1 MQVHQGHFLCGVNM
15 KVNKLIGNPFAL
27 SLLFGAGVAQA
38 QVELPTVT
46 VTATREEEKIS
57 ETPISVGVVPQ
68 QSIQIT
74 KPTHPFEILGQV
86 PGVSVSVTNGEGH
99 QTAIRQGF
107 TTSPVYLFLE
117 DGIPIRATGNFN
129 HNALYEVNIPGAG
142 GIEVIRGPGSA
153 LHGSDAIGG
162 IVNVITKMPKA
173 QKGQDLSVELGEH
186 GYRRLL
192 GGFDTGSQGAGAL
205 RADINLTHTDG
216 WRLKTGY
223 DRQSLNLRWDA
234 GPDDRTIV
242 KTILGY
248 TKIDQETGANS
259 ALPWNLYQNDPT
271 VNLRSPAYRK
281 VDAFRLS
288 TAIERDLGQGALLT
302 FTPYF
307 RSNKMDLNGSY
318 NFTGDARIENTEVFS
333 LGLLAKY
340 RKDLNDSVR
349 SRVIVG
355 LDLDHSPSSRKED
368 KITLA
373 STSIGPNSLYTQ
385 YTGYT
390 IGDQM
395 YNYDVVY
402 QSASP
407 YVHYEMSP
415 FERIRLTAGLRY
427 DNARYEM
434 DNNRSAGYFTVS
446 GREYYSPA
454 EASASFSRLSPK
466 LGATYAFNAEHHAY
480 VTYNQGFR
488 TPSESQLFRG
498 GRSATG
504 GTQTTRQAEALA
516 LFNASTNL
524 KAIKADQYEIGL
536 RGTADKWNYDVVAYV
551 LTKKDDLLSQRDD
564 TGYSVQTNNGTTEHK
579 GIELGLGRSFNSQI
593 RLDAAL
599 SYAKHTYKDWVTS
612 SVDYSGK
619 EIESSP
625 RFLGNVRLTVRPVQ
639 RLMTQLEWVRIGS
652 YYLDAE
658 NTYGK
663 YSGHD
668 LFNLRASVDIAKQTT
683 GFLRV
688 MNLADKRYADSASQS
703 SASGGLYSPGLP
715 RTVYAGIESRW

>member
-1 MQVHQGHFLCGVNM
+1 M
-15 KVNKLIGNPFAL
+15 KINKIICTPFAL
-27 SLLFGAGVAQA
+27 SLLVSAGMVQS
-38 QVELPTVT
+38 QTELPTVT

-68 QSIQIT
+68 RSIQIT
-74 KPTHPFEILGQV
+74 KPAHPLEILGQV
-86 PGVSVSVTNGEGH
+86 PGVSISVTNGEGH

-117 DGIPIRATGNFN
+117 DGIPTRATGNFN
-129 HNALYEVNIPGAG
+129 HNALYEVNIPSAG
-142 GIEVIRGPGSA
+142 SIEVIRGPGSA

-162 IVNVITKMPKA
+162 IVNVLTKTPRA
-173 QKGQDLSVELGEH
+173 NKGQDVSVELGGH

-192 GGFDTGSQGAGAL
+192 GGFDTGSHGAGAL
-205 RADINLTHTDG
+205 RADVNLTHTDG
-216 WRLKTGY
+216 WRTKTGY
-223 DRQSLNLRWDA
+223 DRQSLNMRWDA

-259 ALPWNLYQNDPT
+259 ALPWDLYQNNPT

-281 VDAFRLS
+281 VDALRFS
-288 TAIERDLGQGALLT
+288 TAIERELGQGALLS

-307 RSNKMDLNGSY
+307 RGNKMELNGSF

-349 SRVIVG
+349 SRVIAG
-355 LDLDHSPSSRKED
+355 LDLDHSPSSRKEN

-385 YTGYT
+385 YTSYT

-395 YNYDVVY
+395 YNYDVAY

-407 YVHYEMSP
+407 YLHYEMSP
-415 FERIRLTAGLRY
+415 SERLRLTAGLRY
-427 DNARYEM
+427 DSARYGM
-434 DNNRSAGYFTVS
+434 DNNRAAGYFTVS

-466 LGATYAFNAEHHAY
+466 LGATYALNPEHHVY

-498 GRSATG
+498 GRSASG
-504 GTQTTRQAEALA
+504 RTQADRQAEALA
-516 LFNASTNL
+516 LFNASASL
-524 KAIKADQYEIGL
+524 KAIKADQYEVGL
-536 RGTADKWNYDVVAYV
+536 RGAADKWNYDIVAYV
-551 LTKKDDLLSQRDD
+551 LTKKDDLLSRRDD

-579 GIELGLGRSFNSQI
+579 GIEIGLGRSFTSRI
-593 RLDAAL
+593 RFDAAL

-612 SVDYSGK
+612 SENFSGK

-625 RFLGNVRLTVRPVQ
+625 RFLGNARLTVRPVE
-639 RLMTQLEWVRIGS
+639 RVMTQLEWVRIGS
-652 YYLDAE
+652 YYLDAA

-668 LFNLRASVDIAKQTT
+668 LFNLRASVDIAKQTS

-688 MNLADKRYADSASQS
+688 MNLSDQRYADSASQS
-703 SASGGLYSPGLP
+703 SATGGLYSPGLP

>member
-1 MQVHQGHFLCGVNM
+1 MAM
-15 KVNKLIGNPFAL
+15 KINKIICTPFAL
-27 SLLFGAGVAQA
+27 SLLVSAGMVQS
-38 QVELPTVT
+38 QTELPTVT

-68 QSIQIT
+68 RSIQIT
-74 KPTHPFEILGQV
+74 KPAHPLEILGQV
-86 PGVSVSVTNGEGH
+86 PGVSISVTNGEGH

-117 DGIPIRATGNFN
+117 DGIPTRATGNFN
-129 HNALYEVNIPGAG
+129 HNALYEVNIPSAG
-142 GIEVIRGPGSA
+142 SIEVIRGPGSA

-162 IVNVITKMPKA
+162 IVNVLTKTPRA
-173 QKGQDLSVELGEH
+173 NKGQDVSVELGGH

-192 GGFDTGSQGAGAL
+192 GGFDTGSHGARAL
-205 RADINLTHTDG
+205 RADVNLTHTDG
-216 WRLKTGY
+216 WRTKTGY
-223 DRQSLNLRWDA
+223 DRQSLNMRWDA

-259 ALPWNLYQNDPT
+259 ALPWDLYQNNPT

-281 VDAFRLS
+281 VDALRFS
-288 TAIERDLGQGALLT
+288 TAIERELGQGALLS

-307 RSNKMDLNGSY
+307 RGNKMELNGSF

-349 SRVIVG
+349 SRVIAG
-355 LDLDHSPSSRKED
+355 LDLDHSPSSRKEN

-385 YTGYT
+385 YTSYT

-395 YNYDVVY
+395 YNYDVAY

-407 YVHYEMSP
+407 YLHYEMSP
-415 FERIRLTAGLRY
+415 SERLRLTAGLRY
-427 DNARYEM
+427 DSARYGM
-434 DNNRSAGYFTVS
+434 DNNRAAGYFTVS

-454 EASASFSRLSPK
+454 EASANFSRLSPK
-466 LGATYAFNAEHHAY
+466 LGATYALNPEHHVY

-498 GRSATG
+498 GRSASG
-504 GTQTTRQAEALA
+504 GTQAARQAEALA
-516 LFNASTNL
+516 LFNASASL
-524 KAIKADQYEIGL
+524 KAIKADQYEVGL
-536 RGTADKWNYDVVAYV
+536 RGAADKWNYDIVAYV
-551 LTKKDDLLSQRDD
+551 LTKKDDLLSRRDD

-579 GIELGLGRSFNSQI
+579 GIEIGLGRSFTSRI
-593 RLDAAL
+593 RFDAAL

-612 SVDYSGK
+612 SENFSGK

-625 RFLGNVRLTVRPVQ
+625 RFLGNARLTVRPVE
-639 RLMTQLEWVRIGS
+639 RVMTQLEWVRIGS
-652 YYLDAE
+652 YYLDAA

-668 LFNLRASVDIAKQTT
+668 LFNLRASVDIAKQTS

-688 MNLADKRYADSASQS
+688 MNLSDQRYADSASQS
-703 SASGGLYSPGLP
+703 SATGGLYSPGLP

>member
-1 MQVHQGHFLCGVNM
+1 M
-15 KVNKLIGNPFAL
+15 KINKIICTPFAL
-27 SLLFGAGVAQA
+27 SLLVSAGMVQS
-38 QVELPTVT
+38 QTELPTVT

-68 QSIQIT
+68 RSIQIT
-74 KPTHPFEILGQV
+74 KPAHPLEILGQV
-86 PGVSVSVTNGEGH
+86 PGVSISVTNGEGH

-117 DGIPIRATGNFN
+117 DGIPTRATGNFN
-129 HNALYEVNIPGAG
+129 HNALYEVNIPSAG
-142 GIEVIRGPGSA
+142 SIEVIRGPGSA

-162 IVNVITKMPKA
+162 IVNVLTKTPRA
-173 QKGQDLSVELGEH
+173 NKGQDVSVELGGH

-192 GGFDTGSQGAGAL
+192 GGFDTGSHGAGAL
-205 RADINLTHTDG
+205 RADVNLTHTDG
-216 WRLKTGY
+216 WRTKTGY
-223 DRQSLNLRWDA
+223 DRQSLNMRWDA

-259 ALPWNLYQNDPT
+259 ALPWDLYQNNPT

-281 VDAFRLS
+281 VDALRFS
-288 TAIERDLGQGALLT
+288 TAIERELGQGALLS

-307 RSNKMDLNGSY
+307 RGNKMELNGSF

-349 SRVIVG
+349 SRVIAG
-355 LDLDHSPSSRKED
+355 LDLDHSPSSRKEN

-385 YTGYT
+385 YTSYT

-395 YNYDVVY
+395 YNYDVAY

-407 YVHYEMSP
+407 YLHYEMSP
-415 FERIRLTAGLRY
+415 SERLRLTAGLRY
-427 DNARYEM
+427 DSARYGM
-434 DNNRSAGYFTVS
+434 DNNRAAGYFTVS

-466 LGATYAFNAEHHAY
+466 LGATYALNPEHHVY

-498 GRSATG
+498 GRSASG
-504 GTQTTRQAEALA
+504 GTQAARQAEALA
-516 LFNASTNL
+516 LFNASASL
-524 KAIKADQYEIGL
+524 KAIKADQYEVGL
-536 RGTADKWNYDVVAYV
+536 RGAADKWNYDIVAYV
-551 LTKKDDLLSQRDD
+551 LTKKDDLLSRRDD

-579 GIELGLGRSFNSQI
+579 GIEIGLGRSFTSRI
-593 RLDAAL
+593 RFDAAL

-612 SVDYSGK
+612 SENFSGK

-625 RFLGNVRLTVRPVQ
+625 RFLGNARLTVRPVE
-639 RLMTQLEWVRIGS
+639 RVMTQLEWVRIGS
-652 YYLDAE
+652 YYLDAA

-668 LFNLRASVDIAKQTT
+668 LFNLRASVDIAKQTS

-688 MNLADKRYADSASQS
+688 MNLSDQRYADSASQS
-703 SASGGLYSPGLP
+703 SATGGLYSPGLP

>member
-1 MQVHQGHFLCGVNM
+1 M
-15 KVNKLIGNPFAL
+15 KINKIICTPFAL
-27 SLLFGAGVAQA
+27 SLLVSAGMVQS
-38 QVELPTVT
+38 QTELPTVT

-68 QSIQIT
+68 RSIQIT
-74 KPTHPFEILGQV
+74 KPAHPLEILGQV
-86 PGVSVSVTNGEGH
+86 PGVSISVTNGEGH

-117 DGIPIRATGNFN
+117 DGIPTRATGNFN
-129 HNALYEVNIPGAG
+129 HNALYEVNIPSAG
-142 GIEVIRGPGSA
+142 SIEVIRGPGSA

-162 IVNVITKMPKA
+162 IVNVLTKTPRA
-173 QKGQDLSVELGEH
+173 NKGQDVSVELGGH

-192 GGFDTGSQGAGAL
+192 GGFDTGSHGAGAL
-205 RADINLTHTDG
+205 RADVNLTHTDG
-216 WRLKTGY
+216 WRTKTGY
-223 DRQSLNLRWDA
+223 DRQSLNMRWDA

-259 ALPWNLYQNDPT
+259 ALPWDLYQNDPT

-281 VDAFRLS
+281 VDALRFS
-288 TAIERDLGQGALLT
+288 TAIERELGQGALLS

-307 RSNKMDLNGSY
+307 RGNKMELNGSF

-349 SRVIVG
+349 SRVIAG
-355 LDLDHSPSSRKED
+355 LDLDHSPSSRKEN

-385 YTGYT
+385 YTSYT

-395 YNYDVVY
+395 YNYDVAY

-407 YVHYEMSP
+407 YLHYEMSP
-415 FERIRLTAGLRY
+415 SERLRLTAGLRY
-427 DNARYEM
+427 DSARYGM
-434 DNNRSAGYFTVS
+434 DNNRAAGYFTVS

-466 LGATYAFNAEHHAY
+466 LGATYALNPEHHVY

-498 GRSATG
+498 GRSASG
-504 GTQTTRQAEALA
+504 GTQAARQAEALA
-516 LFNASTNL
+516 LFNASASL
-524 KAIKADQYEIGL
+524 KAIKADQYEVGL
-536 RGTADKWNYDVVAYV
+536 RGAADKWNYDIVAYV
-551 LTKKDDLLSQRDD
+551 LTKKDDLLSRRDD

-579 GIELGLGRSFNSQI
+579 GIEIGLGRSFTSRI
-593 RLDAAL
+593 RFDAAL

-612 SVDYSGK
+612 SENFSGK

-625 RFLGNVRLTVRPVQ
+625 RFLGNARLTVRPVE
-639 RLMTQLEWVRIGS
+639 RVMTQLEWVRIGS
-652 YYLDAE
+652 YYLDAA

-668 LFNLRASVDIAKQTT
+668 LFNLRASVDIAKQTS

-688 MNLADKRYADSASQS
+688 MNLSDQRYADSASQS
-703 SASGGLYSPGLP
+703 SATGGLYSPGLP

>member
-1 MQVHQGHFLCGVNM
+1 MAM
-15 KVNKLIGNPFAL
+15 KINKIICTPFAL
-27 SLLFGAGVAQA
+27 SLLVSAGMVQS
-38 QVELPTVT
+38 QTELPTVT

-68 QSIQIT
+68 RSIQLT
-74 KPTHPFEILGQV
+74 KPAHPLEILGQV
-86 PGVSVSVTNGEGH
+86 PGVSISVTNGEGH

-117 DGIPIRATGNFN
+117 DGIPTRATGNFN
-129 HNALYEVNIPGAG
+129 HNALYEVNIPSAG
-142 GIEVIRGPGSA
+142 SIEVIRGPGSA

-162 IVNVITKMPKA
+162 IVNVLTKTPRA
-173 QKGQDLSVELGEH
+173 NKGQDVSVELGGH

-192 GGFDTGSQGAGAL
+192 GGFDTGSHGAGAL
-205 RADINLTHTDG
+205 RADVNLTHTDG
-216 WRLKTGY
+216 WRTKTGY
-223 DRQSLNLRWDA
+223 DRQSLNMRWDA

-259 ALPWNLYQNDPT
+259 ALPWDLYQNNPT

-281 VDAFRLS
+281 VDALRFS
-288 TAIERDLGQGALLT
+288 TAIERELGQGALLS

-307 RSNKMDLNGSY
+307 RGNKMDLNGSY

-349 SRVIVG
+349 SRVIAG
-355 LDLDHSPSSRKED
+355 LDLDHSPSSRKEN

-385 YTGYT
+385 YTSYT

-395 YNYDVVY
+395 YNYDVAY

-407 YVHYEMSP
+407 YLHYEMSP
-415 FERIRLTAGLRY
+415 SERLRLTAGLRY
-427 DNARYEM
+427 DSARYGM
-434 DNNRSAGYFTVS
+434 DNNRAAGYFTVS

-466 LGATYAFNAEHHAY
+466 LGATYALNPEHHVY

-498 GRSATG
+498 GRSASG
-504 GTQTTRQAEALA
+504 GTQAARQAEALA
-516 LFNASTNL
+516 LFNASASL
-524 KAIKADQYEIGL
+524 KAIKADQYEVGL
-536 RGTADKWNYDVVAYV
+536 RGAADKWNYDIVAYV
-551 LTKKDDLLSQRDD
+551 LTKKDDLLSRRDD

-579 GIELGLGRSFNSQI
+579 GIEIGLGRSFTSRI
-593 RLDAAL
+593 RFDAAL

-612 SVDYSGK
+612 SENFSGK

-625 RFLGNVRLTVRPVQ
+625 RFLGNARLTVRPVE
-639 RLMTQLEWVRIGS
+639 RVMTQLEWVRIGS
-652 YYLDAE
+652 YYLDAA

-668 LFNLRASVDIAKQTT
+668 LFNLRASVDIAKQTS

-688 MNLADKRYADSASQS
+688 MNLSDQRYADSASQS
-703 SASGGLYSPGLP
+703 SATGGLYSPGLP

>member
-1 MQVHQGHFLCGVNM
+1 M
-15 KVNKLIGNPFAL
+15 KINKIICTPFAL
-27 SLLFGAGVAQA
+27 SLLVSAGMVQS
-38 QVELPTVT
+38 QTELPTVT

-68 QSIQIT
+68 RSIQIT
-74 KPTHPFEILGQV
+74 KPAHPLEILGQV
-86 PGVSVSVTNGEGH
+86 PGVSISVTNGEGH

-129 HNALYEVNIPGAG
+129 HNALYEVNIPSAG
-142 GIEVIRGPGSA
+142 SIEVIRGPGSA

-162 IVNVITKMPKA
+162 IVNVLTKTPRA
-173 QKGQDLSVELGEH
+173 NKGQDVSVELGGH

-192 GGFDTGSQGAGAL
+192 GGFDTGSHGAGAL
-205 RADINLTHTDG
+205 RADVNLTHTDG
-216 WRLKTGY
+216 WRTRTGY
-223 DRQSLNLRWDA
+223 DRQSLNMRWDA

-259 ALPWNLYQNDPT
+259 ALPWDLYQNNPT

-281 VDAFRLS
+281 VDALRFS
-288 TAIERDLGQGALLT
+288 TAIERELGQGALLS

-307 RSNKMDLNGSY
+307 RGNKMELNGSF

-349 SRVIVG
+349 SRVIAG
-355 LDLDHSPSSRKED
+355 LDLDHSPSSRKEN

-385 YTGYT
+385 YTSYT

-395 YNYDVVY
+395 YNYDVAY

-407 YVHYEMSP
+407 YLHYEMSP
-415 FERIRLTAGLRY
+415 SERLRLTAGLRY
-427 DNARYEM
+427 DSARYGM
-434 DNNRSAGYFTVS
+434 DNNRAAGYFTVS

-466 LGATYAFNAEHHAY
+466 LGATYALNPEHHVY

-498 GRSATG
+498 GRSASG
-504 GTQTTRQAEALA
+504 GTQAARQAEALA
-516 LFNASTNL
+516 LFNASASL
-524 KAIKADQYEIGL
+524 KAIKADQYEVGL
-536 RGTADKWNYDVVAYV
+536 RGAADKWNYDIVAYV
-551 LTKKDDLLSQRDD
+551 LTKKDDLLSRRDD

-579 GIELGLGRSFNSQI
+579 GIEIGLGRSFTSRI
-593 RLDAAL
+593 RFDAAL

-612 SVDYSGK
+612 SENFSGK

-625 RFLGNVRLTVRPVQ
+625 RFLGNARLTVRPVE
-639 RLMTQLEWVRIGS
+639 RVMTQLEWVRIGS
-652 YYLDAE
+652 YYLDAA

-668 LFNLRASVDIAKQTT
+668 LFNLRASVDIAKQTS

-688 MNLADKRYADSASQS
+688 MNLSDQRYADSASQS
-703 SASGGLYSPGLP
+703 SATGGLYSPGLP

>member
-1 MQVHQGHFLCGVNM
+1 M
-15 KVNKLIGNPFAL
+15 KINKIICTPFAL
-27 SLLFGAGVAQA
+27 SLLVSAGMVQS
-38 QVELPTVT
+38 QTELPTVT

-68 QSIQIT
+68 RSIQLT
-74 KPTHPFEILGQV
+74 KPAHPLEILGQV
-86 PGVSVSVTNGEGH
+86 PGVSISVTNGEGH

-129 HNALYEVNIPGAG
+129 HNALYEVNIPSAG
-142 GIEVIRGPGSA
+142 SIEVIRGPGSA
-153 LHGSDAIGG
+153 LHGSDAIGV
-162 IVNVITKMPKA
+162 IVNVLTKTPRA
-173 QKGQDLSVELGEH
+173 NKGQDVSVELGGH

-192 GGFDTGSQGAGAL
+192 GGFDTGSHGAGAL
-205 RADINLTHTDG
+205 RADVNLTHTDG
-216 WRLKTGY
+216 WRTKTGY
-223 DRQSLNLRWDA
+223 DRQSLNMRWDA

-259 ALPWNLYQNDPT
+259 ALPWDLYQNNPT

-281 VDAFRLS
+281 VDALRFS
-288 TAIERDLGQGALLT
+288 TAIERELGQGALLS

-307 RSNKMDLNGSY
+307 RGNKMELNGSF

-355 LDLDHSPSSRKED
+355 LDLDHSPSSRKEN

-385 YTGYT
+385 YTSYT

-395 YNYDVVY
+395 YNYDVAY

-407 YVHYEMSP
+407 YLHYEMSP
-415 FERIRLTAGLRY
+415 SERLRLTAGLRY
-427 DNARYEM
+427 DSARYGM
-434 DNNRSAGYFTVS
+434 DNNRAAGYFTVS

-466 LGATYAFNAEHHAY
+466 LGATYALNPEHHVY

-498 GRSATG
+498 GRSASG
-504 GTQTTRQAEALA
+504 GTQAARQAEALA
-516 LFNASTNL
+516 LFNASASL
-524 KAIKADQYEIGL
+524 KAIKADQYEVGL
-536 RGTADKWNYDVVAYV
+536 RGAADKWNYDIVAYV
-551 LTKKDDLLSQRDD
+551 LTKKDDLLSRRDD

-579 GIELGLGRSFNSQI
+579 GIEIGLGRSFTSRI
-593 RLDAAL
+593 RFDAAL

-612 SVDYSGK
+612 SENFSGK

-625 RFLGNVRLTVRPVQ
+625 RFLGNARLTVRPVE
-639 RLMTQLEWVRIGS
+639 RVMTQLEWVRIGS
-652 YYLDAE
+652 YYLDAA

-668 LFNLRASVDIAKQTT
+668 LFNLRASVDIAKQTS

-688 MNLADKRYADSASQS
+688 MNLSDQRYADSASQS
-703 SASGGLYSPGLP
+703 SATGGLYSPGLP

>member
-1 MQVHQGHFLCGVNM
+1 MAM
-15 KVNKLIGNPFAL
+15 KINKIICTPFAL
-27 SLLFGAGVAQA
+27 SLLVSAGMVQS
-38 QVELPTVT
+38 QTELPTVT

-68 QSIQIT
+68 RSIQIT
-74 KPTHPFEILGQV
+74 KPAHPLEILGQV
-86 PGVSVSVTNGEGH
+86 PGVSISVTNGEGH

-129 HNALYEVNIPGAG
+129 HNALYEVNIPSAG
-142 GIEVIRGPGSA
+142 SIEVIRGPGSA

-162 IVNVITKMPKA
+162 IVNVLTKTPRA
-173 QKGQDLSVELGEH
+173 NKGQDVSVELGGH

-192 GGFDTGSQGAGAL
+192 GGFDTGSHGAGAL
-205 RADINLTHTDG
+205 RADVNLTHTDG
-216 WRLKTGY
+216 WRTKTGY
-223 DRQSLNLRWDA
+223 DRQSLNMRWDA

-259 ALPWNLYQNDPT
+259 ALPWDLYQNNPT

-281 VDAFRLS
+281 VDALRFS
-288 TAIERDLGQGALLT
+288 TAIERELGQGALLS

-307 RSNKMDLNGSY
+307 RGNKMELNGSF

-349 SRVIVG
+349 SRVIAG
-355 LDLDHSPSSRKED
+355 LDLDHSPSSRKEN

-385 YTGYT
+385 YTSYT

-395 YNYDVVY
+395 YNYDVAY

-407 YVHYEMSP
+407 YLHYEMSP
-415 FERIRLTAGLRY
+415 SERLRLTAGLRY
-427 DNARYEM
+427 DSARYGM
-434 DNNRSAGYFTVS
+434 DNNRAAGYFTVS

-466 LGATYAFNAEHHAY
+466 LGATYALNPEHHVY

-498 GRSATG
+498 GRSASG
-504 GTQTTRQAEALA
+504 GTQAARQAEALA
-516 LFNASTNL
+516 LFNASASL
-524 KAIKADQYEIGL
+524 KAIKADQYEVGL
-536 RGTADKWNYDVVAYV
+536 RGAADKWNYDIVAYV
-551 LTKKDDLLSQRDD
+551 LTKKDDLLSRRDD

-579 GIELGLGRSFNSQI
+579 GIEIGLGRSFTSRI
-593 RLDAAL
+593 RFDAAL

-612 SVDYSGK
+612 SENFSGK

-625 RFLGNVRLTVRPVQ
+625 RFLGNARLTVRPVE
-639 RLMTQLEWVRIGS
+639 RVMTQLEWVRIGS
-652 YYLDAE
+652 YYLDAA

-668 LFNLRASVDIAKQTT
+668 LFNLRASVDIAKQTS

-688 MNLADKRYADSASQS
+688 MNLSDQRYADSASQS
-703 SASGGLYSPGLP
+703 SATGGLYSPGLP

>member
-1 MQVHQGHFLCGVNM
+1 M
-15 KVNKLIGNPFAL
+15 KINKIICTPFAL
-27 SLLFGAGVAQA
+27 SLLVSAGMVQS
-38 QVELPTVT
+38 QTELPTVT

-68 QSIQIT
+68 RSIQIT
-74 KPTHPFEILGQV
+74 KPAHPLEILGQV
-86 PGVSVSVTNGEGH
+86 PGVSISVTNGEGH

-129 HNALYEVNIPGAG
+129 HNALYEVNIPSAG
-142 GIEVIRGPGSA
+142 SIEVIRGPGSA

-162 IVNVITKMPKA
+162 IVNVLTKTPRA
-173 QKGQDLSVELGEH
+173 NKGQDVSVELGGH

-192 GGFDTGSQGAGAL
+192 GGFDTGSHGAGAL
-205 RADINLTHTDG
+205 RADVNLTHTDG
-216 WRLKTGY
+216 WRTRTGY
-223 DRQSLNLRWDA
+223 DRQSLNMRLDA

-259 ALPWNLYQNDPT
+259 ALPWDLYQNNPT

-281 VDAFRLS
+281 VDALRFS
-288 TAIERDLGQGALLT
+288 TAIERELGQGALLS

-307 RSNKMDLNGSY
+307 RGNKMELNGSF

-368 KITLA
+368 KITLTCSPSPCA
-373 STSIGPNSLYTQ
+373 TSGLAALYNQ
-385 YTGYT
+385 YVSYT
-390 IGDQM
+390 VGDQM

-407 YVHYEMSP
+407 YMHYEMSP
-415 FERIRLTAGLRY
+415 SERLRLTAGLRY
-427 DNARYEM
+427 DSARYEM
-434 DNNRSAGYFTVS
+434 DNNRAAGYFTIGS
-446 GREYYSPA
+446 GTSSREYYSPA
-454 EASASFSRLSPK
+454 GATASFSRLSPK
-466 LGATYAFNAEHHAY
+466 LGATYALNPEHHLY
-480 VTYNQGFR
+480 MTYNQGFR

-498 GRSATG
+498 GRSDASANAAV
-504 GTQTTRQAEALA
+504 RQPQALA
-516 LFNASTNL
+516 LFNASANL
-524 KAIKADQYEIGL
+524 KAIKAEQYEVGL
-536 RGTADKWNYDVVAYV
+536 RGAADKWNYDIVAYV
-551 LTKKDDLLSQRDD
+551 LTKKDDLLSRRDD

-579 GIELGLGRSFNSQI
+579 GIEIGLGRSFTSRI
-593 RLDAAL
+593 RFDAAL
-599 SYAKHTYKDWVTS
+599 SYAKHTYKDWVTTS
-612 SVDYSGK
+612 ENFSGK

-625 RFLGNVRLTVRPVQ
+625 RFLGNARLTVRPVE
-639 RLMTQLEWVRIGS
+639 RVMTQLEWVRIGS
-652 YYLDAE
+652 YYLDAA

-668 LFNLRASVDIAKQTT
+668 LFNLRVSVDIAKQTS
-683 GFLRV
+683 GSLRV
-688 MNLADKRYADSASQS
+688 MNLSDQRYADSASQS
-703 SASGGLYSPGLP
+703 SATGGLYSPGLP

>member
-1 MQVHQGHFLCGVNM
+1 M
-15 KVNKLIGNPFAL
+15 KINKIICTPFAL
-27 SLLFGAGVAQA
+27 SLLVSAGMVQS
-38 QVELPTVT
+38 QTELPTVT

-68 QSIQIT
+68 RSIQIT
-74 KPTHPFEILGQV
+74 KPAHPLEILGQV
-86 PGVSVSVTNGEGH
+86 PGVSISVTNGEGH

-129 HNALYEVNIPGAG
+129 HNALYEVNIPSAG
-142 GIEVIRGPGSA
+142 SIEVIRGPGSA

-162 IVNVITKMPKA
+162 IVNVLTKTPRA
-173 QKGQDLSVELGEH
+173 NKGQDVSVELGGH

-192 GGFDTGSQGAGAL
+192 GGFDTGSHGAGAL
-205 RADINLTHTDG
+205 RADVNLTHTDG
-216 WRLKTGY
+216 WRTKTGY
-223 DRQSLNLRWDA
+223 DRQSLNMRWDA

-259 ALPWNLYQNDPT
+259 ALPWDLYQNNPT

-281 VDAFRLS
+281 VDALRFS
-288 TAIERDLGQGALLT
+288 TAIERELGQGALLS

-307 RSNKMDLNGSY
+307 RGNKMELNGSF

-355 LDLDHSPSSRKED
+355 LDLDHSPSSRKEN

-385 YTGYT
+385 YTSYT

-395 YNYDVVY
+395 YNYDVAY

-407 YVHYEMSP
+407 YLHYEMSP
-415 FERIRLTAGLRY
+415 SERLRLTAGLRY
-427 DNARYEM
+427 DSARYGM
-434 DNNRSAGYFTVS
+434 DNNRAAGYFTVS

-466 LGATYAFNAEHHAY
+466 LGATYALNPEHHVY

-498 GRSATG
+498 GRSASG
-504 GTQTTRQAEALA
+504 GTQAARQAEALA
-516 LFNASTNL
+516 LFNASASL
-524 KAIKADQYEIGL
+524 KAIKADQYEVGL
-536 RGTADKWNYDVVAYV
+536 RGAADKWNYDIVAYV
-551 LTKKDDLLSQRDD
+551 LTKKDDLLSRRDD

-579 GIELGLGRSFNSQI
+579 GIEIGLGRSFTSRI
-593 RLDAAL
+593 RFDAAL
-599 SYAKHTYKDWVTS
+599 SYAKHTYKDWVTTS
-612 SVDYSGK
+612 ENFSGK

-625 RFLGNVRLTVRPVQ
+625 RFLGNARLTVRPVE
-639 RLMTQLEWVRIGS
+639 RVMTQLEWVRIGS
-652 YYLDAE
+652 YYLDAA

-668 LFNLRASVDIAKQTT
+668 LFNLRASVDIAKQTS

-688 MNLADKRYADSASQS
+688 MNLSDQRYADSASQS
-703 SASGGLYSPGLP
+703 SATGGLYSPGLP

>member
-1 MQVHQGHFLCGVNM
+1 M
-15 KVNKLIGNPFAL
+15 KINKIICTPFAL
-27 SLLFGAGVAQA
+27 SLLVSAGMVQS
-38 QVELPTVT
+38 QTELPTVT

-68 QSIQIT
+68 RSIQIT
-74 KPTHPFEILGQV
+74 KPAHPLEILGQV
-86 PGVSVSVTNGEGH
+86 PGVSISVTNGEGH

-129 HNALYEVNIPGAG
+129 HNALYEVNIPSAG
-142 GIEVIRGPGSA
+142 SIEVIRGPGSA

-162 IVNVITKMPKA
+162 IVNVLTKTPRA
-173 QKGQDLSVELGEH
+173 NKGQDVSVELGGH

-192 GGFDTGSQGAGAL
+192 GGFDTGSHGAGAL
-205 RADINLTHTDG
+205 RADVNLTHTDG
-216 WRLKTGY
+216 WRTKTGY
-223 DRQSLNLRWDA
+223 DRQSLNMRWDA

-259 ALPWNLYQNDPT
+259 ALPWDLYQNNPT

-281 VDAFRLS
+281 VDALRFS
-288 TAIERDLGQGALLT
+288 TAIERELGQGALLS

-307 RSNKMDLNGSY
+307 RGNKMELNGSF

-349 SRVIVG
+349 SRVIAG
-355 LDLDHSPSSRKED
+355 LDLDHSPSSRKEN

-385 YTGYT
+385 YTSYT

-395 YNYDVVY
+395 YNYDVAY

-407 YVHYEMSP
+407 YLHYEMSP
-415 FERIRLTAGLRY
+415 SERLRLTAGLRY
-427 DNARYEM
+427 DSARYGM
-434 DNNRSAGYFTVS
+434 DNNRAAGYFTVS

-466 LGATYAFNAEHHAY
+466 LGATYALNPEHHVY

-498 GRSATG
+498 GRSASG
-504 GTQTTRQAEALA
+504 GTQAARQAEALA
-516 LFNASTNL
+516 LFNASASL
-524 KAIKADQYEIGL
+524 KAIKADQYEVGL
-536 RGTADKWNYDVVAYV
+536 RGAADKWNYDIVAYV
-551 LTKKDDLLSQRDD
+551 LTKKDDLLSRRDD

-579 GIELGLGRSFNSQI
+579 GIEIGLGRSFTSRI
-593 RLDAAL
+593 RFDAAL

-612 SVDYSGK
+612 SENFSGK

-625 RFLGNVRLTVRPVQ
+625 RFLGNARLTVRPVE
-639 RLMTQLEWVRIGS
+639 RVMTQLEWVRIGS
-652 YYLDAE
+652 YYLDAA

-668 LFNLRASVDIAKQTT
+668 LFNLRASVDIAKQTS

-688 MNLADKRYADSASQS
+688 MNLSDQRYADSASQS
-703 SASGGLYSPGLP
+703 SATGGLYSPGLP

>member
-1 MQVHQGHFLCGVNM
+1 MAM
-15 KVNKLIGNPFAL
+15 KINKIICTPFAL
-27 SLLFGAGVAQA
+27 SLLVSAGIVQS
-38 QVELPTVT
+38 QTELPTVT

-68 QSIQIT
+68 RSIQIT
-74 KPTHPFEILGQV
+74 KPAHPLEILGQV
-86 PGVSVSVTNGEGH
+86 PGVSISVTNGEGH

-129 HNALYEVNIPGAG
+129 HNALYEVNIPSAG
-142 GIEVIRGPGSA
+142 SIEVIRGPGSA

-162 IVNVITKMPKA
+162 IVNVLTKTPRA
-173 QKGQDLSVELGEH
+173 NKGQDVSVELGGH

-192 GGFDTGSQGAGAL
+192 GGFDTGSHSAGAL
-205 RADINLTHTDG
+205 RADVNLTHTDG
-216 WRLKTGY
+216 WRTKTGY
-223 DRQSLNLRWDA
+223 DRQSLNMRWDA

-259 ALPWNLYQNDPT
+259 ALPWDLYQNNPT

-281 VDAFRLS
+281 VDALRFS
-288 TAIERDLGQGALLT
+288 TAIERELGQGALLS

-307 RSNKMDLNGSY
+307 RGNKMELNGSF

-349 SRVIVG
+349 SRVIAG
-355 LDLDHSPSSRKED
+355 LDLDHSPSSRKEN

-385 YTGYT
+385 YTSYT

-395 YNYDVVY
+395 YNYDVAY

-407 YVHYEMSP
+407 YLHYEMSP
-415 FERIRLTAGLRY
+415 SERLRLTAGLRY
-427 DNARYEM
+427 DSARYGM
-434 DNNRSAGYFTVS
+434 DNNRAAGYFTVS

-466 LGATYAFNAEHHAY
+466 LGATYALNPEHHVY

-498 GRSATG
+498 GRSASG
-504 GTQTTRQAEALA
+504 GTQALRQAEALA
-516 LFNASTNL
+516 LFNASASL
-524 KAIKADQYEIGL
+524 KAIKADQYEVGL
-536 RGTADKWNYDVVAYV
+536 RGAADKWNYDIVAYV
-551 LTKKDDLLSQRDD
+551 LTKKDDLLSRRDD

-579 GIELGLGRSFNSQI
+579 GIEIGLGRSFTSRI
-593 RLDAAL
+593 RFDAAL

-612 SVDYSGK
+612 SENFSGK

-625 RFLGNVRLTVRPVQ
+625 RFLGNARLTVRPVE
-639 RLMTQLEWVRIGS
+639 RVMTQLEWVRIGS
-652 YYLDAE
+652 YYLDAA

-668 LFNLRASVDIAKQTT
+668 LFNLRASVDIAKQTS

-688 MNLADKRYADSASQS
+688 MNLSDQRYADSASQS
-703 SASGGLYSPGLP
+703 SATGGLYSPGLP

>member
-1 MQVHQGHFLCGVNM
+1 M
-15 KVNKLIGNPFAL
+15 KINKIICTPFAL
-27 SLLFGAGVAQA
+27 SLLVSAGMVQS
-38 QVELPTVT
+38 QTELPTVT

-68 QSIQIT
+68 RSIQIT
-74 KPTHPFEILGQV
+74 KPAHPLEILGQV
-86 PGVSVSVTNGEGH
+86 PGVSISVTNGEGH

-117 DGIPIRATGNFN
+117 DGIPTRATGNFN
-129 HNALYEVNIPGAG
+129 HNALYEVNIPSAG
-142 GIEVIRGPGSA
+142 SIEVIRGPGSA

-162 IVNVITKMPKA
+162 IVNVLTKTPRA
-173 QKGQDLSVELGEH
+173 NKGQDVSVELGGH

-192 GGFDTGSQGAGAL
+192 GGFDTGSHGAGAL
-205 RADINLTHTDG
+205 RADVNLTHTDG
-216 WRLKTGY
+216 WRTRTGY
-223 DRQSLNLRWDA
+223 DRQSLNMRWDA

-259 ALPWNLYQNDPT
+259 ALPWDLYQNDPT

-281 VDAFRLS
+281 VDALRFS
-288 TAIERDLGQGALLT
+288 TAIERELGQGALLS

-307 RSNKMDLNGSY
+307 RGNKMELNGSF

-349 SRVIVG
+349 SRVIAG
-355 LDLDHSPSSRKED
+355 LDLDHSPSSRKEN

-385 YTGYT
+385 YTSYT

-395 YNYDVVY
+395 YNYDVAY

-407 YVHYEMSP
+407 YLHYEMSP
-415 FERIRLTAGLRY
+415 SERLRLTAGLRY
-427 DNARYEM
+427 DSARYGM
-434 DNNRSAGYFTVS
+434 DNNRAAGYFTVS

-466 LGATYAFNAEHHAY
+466 LGATYALNPEHHVY

-498 GRSATG
+498 GRSASG
-504 GTQTTRQAEALA
+504 GTQAARQAEALA
-516 LFNASTNL
+516 LFNASASL
-524 KAIKADQYEIGL
+524 KAIKADQYEVGL
-536 RGTADKWNYDVVAYV
+536 RGAADKWNYDIVAYV
-551 LTKKDDLLSQRDD
+551 LTKKDDLLSRRDD

-579 GIELGLGRSFNSQI
+579 GIEIGLGRSFTSRI
-593 RLDAAL
+593 RFDAAL

-612 SVDYSGK
+612 SENFSGK

-625 RFLGNVRLTVRPVQ
+625 RFLGNARLTVRPVE
-639 RLMTQLEWVRIGS
+639 RVMTQLEWVRIGS
-652 YYLDAE
+652 YYLDAA

-668 LFNLRASVDIAKQTT
+668 LFNLRASVDIAKQTS

-688 MNLADKRYADSASQS
+688 MNLSDQRYADSASQS
-703 SASGGLYSPGLP
+703 SATGGLYSPGLP

>member
-1 MQVHQGHFLCGVNM
+1 MAM
-15 KVNKLIGNPFAL
+15 KINKIICTPFAL
-27 SLLFGAGVAQA
+27 SLLVSAGMVQS
-38 QVELPTVT
+38 QTELPTVT

-68 QSIQIT
+68 RSIQIT
-74 KPTHPFEILGQV
+74 KPAHPLEILGQV
-86 PGVSVSVTNGEGH
+86 PGVSISVTNGEGH

-129 HNALYEVNIPGAG
+129 HNALYEVNIPSAG
-142 GIEVIRGPGSA
+142 SIEVIRGPGSA

-162 IVNVITKMPKA
+162 IVNVLTKTPRA
-173 QKGQDLSVELGEH
+173 NKGQDVSVELGGH

-192 GGFDTGSQGAGAL
+192 GGFDTGSHGAGAL
-205 RADINLTHTDG
+205 RADVNLTHTDG
-216 WRLKTGY
+216 WRTRTGY
-223 DRQSLNLRWDA
+223 DRQSLNMRWDA

-259 ALPWNLYQNDPT
+259 ALPWDLYQNNPT

-281 VDAFRLS
+281 VDALRFS
-288 TAIERDLGQGALLT
+288 TAIERELGQGALLS

-307 RSNKMDLNGSY
+307 RGNKMELNGSF

-349 SRVIVG
+349 SRVIAG
-355 LDLDHSPSSRKED
+355 LDLDHSPSSRKEN

-385 YTGYT
+385 YTSYT

-395 YNYDVVY
+395 YNYDVAY

-407 YVHYEMSP
+407 YLHYEMSP
-415 FERIRLTAGLRY
+415 SERLRLTAGLRY
-427 DNARYEM
+427 DSARYGM
-434 DNNRSAGYFTVS
+434 DNNRAAGYFTVS

-466 LGATYAFNAEHHAY
+466 LGATYALNPEHHVY

-498 GRSATG
+498 GRSASG
-504 GTQTTRQAEALA
+504 GTQAARQAEALA
-516 LFNASTNL
+516 LFNASASL
-524 KAIKADQYEIGL
+524 KAIKADQYEVGL
-536 RGTADKWNYDVVAYV
+536 RGAADKWNYDIVAYV
-551 LTKKDDLLSQRDD
+551 LTKKDDLLSRRDD

-579 GIELGLGRSFNSQI
+579 GIEIGLGRSFTSRI
-593 RLDAAL
+593 RFDAAL

-612 SVDYSGK
+612 SENFSGK

-625 RFLGNVRLTVRPVQ
+625 RFLGNARLTVRPVE
-639 RLMTQLEWVRIGS
+639 RVMTQLEWVRIGS
-652 YYLDAE
+652 YYLDAA

-668 LFNLRASVDIAKQTT
+668 LFNFRASVDIAKQTS

-688 MNLADKRYADSASQS
+688 MNLSDQRYADSASQS
-703 SASGGLYSPGLP
+703 SATGGLYSPGLP

>member
-1 MQVHQGHFLCGVNM
+1 M
-15 KVNKLIGNPFAL
+15 KINKIICTPFAL
-27 SLLFGAGVAQA
+27 SLLVSAGMVQS
-38 QVELPTVT
+38 QTELPTVT

-68 QSIQIT
+68 RSIQLT
-74 KPTHPFEILGQV
+74 KPAHPLEILGQV
-86 PGVSVSVTNGEGH
+86 PGVSISVTNGEGH

-117 DGIPIRATGNFN
+117 DGIPTRATGNFN
-129 HNALYEVNIPGAG
+129 HNALYEVNIPSAG
-142 GIEVIRGPGSA
+142 SIEVIRGPGSA

-162 IVNVITKMPKA
+162 IVNVLTKTPRA
-173 QKGQDLSVELGEH
+173 NKGQDVSVELGGH

-192 GGFDTGSQGAGAL
+192 GGFDTGSHGAGAL
-205 RADINLTHTDG
+205 RADVNLTHTDG
-216 WRLKTGY
+216 WRTKTGY
-223 DRQSLNLRWDA
+223 DRQSLNMRWDA

-259 ALPWNLYQNDPT
+259 ALPWDLYQNNPT

-281 VDAFRLS
+281 VDALRFS
-288 TAIERDLGQGALLT
+288 TAIERELGQGALLS

-307 RSNKMDLNGSY
+307 RGNKMELNGSF

-349 SRVIVG
+349 SRVIAG
-355 LDLDHSPSSRKED
+355 LDLDHSPSSRKEN

-385 YTGYT
+385 YTSYT

-395 YNYDVVY
+395 YNYDVAY

-407 YVHYEMSP
+407 YLHYEMSP
-415 FERIRLTAGLRY
+415 SERLRLTAGLRY
-427 DNARYEM
+427 DSARYGM
-434 DNNRSAGYFTVS
+434 DNNRAAGYFTVS

-466 LGATYAFNAEHHAY
+466 LGATYALNPEHHVY

-498 GRSATG
+498 GRSASG
-504 GTQTTRQAEALA
+504 GTQALRQAEALA
-516 LFNASTNL
+516 LFNASASL
-524 KAIKADQYEIGL
+524 KAIKADQYEVGL
-536 RGTADKWNYDVVAYV
+536 RGAADKWNYDIVAYV
-551 LTKKDDLLSQRDD
+551 LTKKDDLLSRRDD

-579 GIELGLGRSFNSQI
+579 GIEIGLGRSFTSRI
-593 RLDAAL
+593 RFDAAL

-612 SVDYSGK
+612 SENFSGK

-625 RFLGNVRLTVRPVQ
+625 RFLGNARLTVRPVE
-639 RLMTQLEWVRIGS
+639 RVMTQLEWVRIGS
-652 YYLDAE
+652 YYLDAA

-668 LFNLRASVDIAKQTT
+668 LFNLRASVDIAKQTS

-688 MNLADKRYADSASQS
+688 MNLSDQRYADSASQS
-703 SASGGLYSPGLP
+703 SATGGLYSPGLP

>member
-1 MQVHQGHFLCGVNM
+1 MAM
-15 KVNKLIGNPFAL
+15 KINKIICTPFAL
-27 SLLFGAGVAQA
+27 SLLVSAGMVQS
-38 QVELPTVT
+38 QTELPTVT

-68 QSIQIT
+68 RSIQIT
-74 KPTHPFEILGQV
+74 KPAHPLEILGQV
-86 PGVSVSVTNGEGH
+86 PGVSISVTNGEGH

-129 HNALYEVNIPGAG
+129 HNALYEVNIPSAG
-142 GIEVIRGPGSA
+142 SIEVIRGPGSA

-162 IVNVITKMPKA
+162 IVNVLTKTPRA
-173 QKGQDLSVELGEH
+173 NKGQDVSVELGGH

-192 GGFDTGSQGAGAL
+192 GGFDTGSHGAGAL
-205 RADINLTHTDG
+205 RADVNLTHTDG
-216 WRLKTGY
+216 WRTKTGY
-223 DRQSLNLRWDA
+223 DRQSLNMRWDA

-259 ALPWNLYQNDPT
+259 ALPWDLYQNNPT

-281 VDAFRLS
+281 VDALRFS
-288 TAIERDLGQGALLT
+288 TAIERELGQGALLS

-307 RSNKMDLNGSY
+307 RGNKMELNGSF

-349 SRVIVG
+349 SRVIAG
-355 LDLDHSPSSRKED
+355 LDLDHSPSSRKEN

-385 YTGYT
+385 YTSYT

-395 YNYDVVY
+395 YNYDVAY

-407 YVHYEMSP
+407 YLHYEMSP
-415 FERIRLTAGLRY
+415 SERLRLTAGLRY
-427 DNARYEM
+427 DSARYGM
-434 DNNRSAGYFTVS
+434 DNNRAAGYFTVS

-466 LGATYAFNAEHHAY
+466 LGATYALNPEHHVY

-498 GRSATG
+498 GRSASG
-504 GTQTTRQAEALA
+504 GTQAARQAEALA
-516 LFNASTNL
+516 LFNASASL
-524 KAIKADQYEIGL
+524 KAIKADQYEVGL
-536 RGTADKWNYDVVAYV
+536 RGAADKWNYDIVAYV
-551 LTKKDDLLSQRDD
+551 LTKKDDLLSRRDD

-579 GIELGLGRSFNSQI
+579 GIEIGLGRSFTSRI
-593 RLDAAL
+593 RFDAAL

-612 SVDYSGK
+612 SENFSGK

-625 RFLGNVRLTVRPVQ
+625 RFLGNARLTVRPVE
-639 RLMTQLEWVRIGS
+639 RVMTQLEWVRIGS
-652 YYLDAE
+652 YYLDAA

-668 LFNLRASVDIAKQTT
+668 LFNFRASVDIAKQTS

-688 MNLADKRYADSASQS
+688 MNLSDQRYADSASQS
-703 SASGGLYSPGLP
+703 SATGGLYSPGLP

>member
-1 MQVHQGHFLCGVNM
+1 M
-15 KVNKLIGNPFAL
+15 KIKTFIGKPFVL
-27 SLLFGAGVAQA
+27 SLLVSAAAVQA
-38 QVELPTVT
+38 QTELPTVT

-57 ETPISVGVVPQ
+57 ETPLSVGVVSG
-68 QSIQIT
+68 QSIQVT
-74 KPTHPFEILGQV
+74 KPTHPLEILGQV
-86 PGVSVSVTNGEGH
+86 PGVSISVTNGEGH

-162 IVNVITKMPKA
+162 IVNVLTKTPRA
-173 QKGQDLSVELGEH
+173 GKGQDLSVELGEH

-192 GGFDTGSQGAGAL
+192 GGFDTGSLSGGAL
-205 RADINLTHTDG
+205 RADINLTRTDG
-216 WRLKTGY
+216 WRIKTGY
-223 DRQSLNLRWDA
+223 DRQSLNMRWDTD
-234 GPDDRTIV
+234 PDDRTIV

-259 ALPWNLYQNDPT
+259 ALPWDLYQNDPT

-288 TAIERDLGQGALLT
+288 TAIERNLGQGAISS

-340 RKDLNDSVR
+340 RKDLNDSMR
-349 SRVIVG
+349 SRLIVG
-355 LDLDHSPSSRKED
+355 LDLDHSPSSRKEG
-368 KITLA
+368 KIALT

-390 IGDQM
+390 VGDQM

-415 FERIRLTAGLRY
+415 SERLRLTAGLRY
-427 DNARYEM
+427 DSARYEM
-434 DNNRSAGYFTVS
+434 DNKRSAGYFTVS

-466 LGATYAFNAEHHAY
+466 LGATYALNSEHHVY
-480 VTYNQGFR
+480 ITYNQGFR

-498 GRSATG
+498 GRSASG
-504 GTQTTRQAEALA
+504 GTQATRQAEALA
-516 LFNASTNL
+516 LFNASASL
-524 KAIKADQYEIGL
+524 KAIKADQYEVGL
-536 RGTADKWNYDVVAYV
+536 RGAADKWNYDVVAYV

-579 GIELGLGRSFNSQI
+579 GIEMGLGRWLTSRI
-593 RLDAAL
+593 RFDAAL

-625 RFLGNVRLTVRPVQ
+625 RFLGNARLTLRPVE
-639 RLMTQLEWVRIGS
+639 RVMTQLEWVRIGS
-652 YYLDAE
+652 YYLDAA
-658 NTYGK
+658 NNYGK

-668 LFNLRASVDIAKQTT
+668 LFNLRASVDIAKQTS

-703 SASGGLYSPGLP
+703 SSSGGLYSPGLP

>member
-1 MQVHQGHFLCGVNM
+1 MAM
-15 KVNKLIGNPFAL
+15 KINKIICTPFAL
-27 SLLFGAGVAQA
+27 SLLVSTGMVQS
-38 QVELPTVT
+38 QTELPTVT

-68 QSIQIT
+68 RSIQIT
-74 KPTHPFEILGQV
+74 KPAHPLEILGQV
-86 PGVSVSVTNGEGH
+86 PGVSISVTNGEGH

-117 DGIPIRATGNFN
+117 DGIPTRATGNFN
-129 HNALYEVNIPGAG
+129 HNALYEVNIPSAG
-142 GIEVIRGPGSA
+142 SIEVIRGPGSA

-162 IVNVITKMPKA
+162 IVNVLTKTPRA
-173 QKGQDLSVELGEH
+173 NKGQDVSVELGGH

-192 GGFDTGSQGAGAL
+192 GGFDTGSHGAGAL
-205 RADINLTHTDG
+205 RADVNLTHTDG
-216 WRLKTGY
+216 WRTRTGY
-223 DRQSLNLRWDA
+223 DRQSLNMRWDA

-259 ALPWNLYQNDPT
+259 ALPWDLYQNDPT

-281 VDAFRLS
+281 VDALRFS
-288 TAIERDLGQGALLT
+288 TAIERELGQGALLS

-307 RSNKMDLNGSY
+307 RGNKMELNGSF

-349 SRVIVG
+349 SRVIAG
-355 LDLDHSPSSRKED
+355 LDLDHSPSSRKEN

-385 YTGYT
+385 YTSYT

-395 YNYDVVY
+395 YNYDVAY

-407 YVHYEMSP
+407 YLHYEMSP
-415 FERIRLTAGLRY
+415 SERLRLTAGLRY
-427 DNARYEM
+427 DSARYGM
-434 DNNRSAGYFTVS
+434 DNNRAAGYFTVS

-466 LGATYAFNAEHHAY
+466 LGATYALNPEHHVY

-498 GRSATG
+498 GRSASG
-504 GTQTTRQAEALA
+504 GTQAARQAEALA
-516 LFNASTNL
+516 LFNASASL
-524 KAIKADQYEIGL
+524 KAIKADQYEVGL
-536 RGTADKWNYDVVAYV
+536 RGAADKWNYDIVAYV
-551 LTKKDDLLSQRDD
+551 LTKKDDLLSRRDD

-579 GIELGLGRSFNSQI
+579 GIEIGLGRSFTSRI
-593 RLDAAL
+593 RFDAAL

-612 SVDYSGK
+612 SENFSGK

-625 RFLGNVRLTVRPVQ
+625 RFLGNARLTVRPVE
-639 RLMTQLEWVRIGS
+639 RVMTQLEWVRIGS
-652 YYLDAE
+652 YYLDAA

-668 LFNLRASVDIAKQTT
+668 LFNLRASVDIAKQTS

-688 MNLADKRYADSASQS
+688 MNLSDQRYADSASQS
-703 SASGGLYSPGLP
+703 SATGGLYSPGLP

>member
-1 MQVHQGHFLCGVNM
+1 M
-15 KVNKLIGNPFAL
+15 KINKIICTPFAL
-27 SLLFGAGVAQA
+27 SLLVSAGMVQS
-38 QVELPTVT
+38 QTELPTVT

-68 QSIQIT
+68 RSIQIT
-74 KPTHPFEILGQV
+74 KPAHPLEILGQV
-86 PGVSVSVTNGEGH
+86 PGVSISVTNGEGH

-117 DGIPIRATGNFN
+117 DGIPTRATGNFN
-129 HNALYEVNIPGAG
+129 HNALYEVNIPSAG
-142 GIEVIRGPGSA
+142 SIEVIRGPGSA

-162 IVNVITKMPKA
+162 IVNVLTKTPRA
-173 QKGQDLSVELGEH
+173 NKGQDVSVELGGH

-192 GGFDTGSQGAGAL
+192 GGFDTGSHGARAL
-205 RADINLTHTDG
+205 RADVNLTHTDG
-216 WRLKTGY
+216 WRTKTGY
-223 DRQSLNLRWDA
+223 DRQSLNMRWDA

-259 ALPWNLYQNDPT
+259 ALPWDLYQNNPT

-281 VDAFRLS
+281 VDALRFS
-288 TAIERDLGQGALLT
+288 TAIERELGQGALLS

-307 RSNKMDLNGSY
+307 RGNKMELNGSF

-349 SRVIVG
+349 SRVIAG
-355 LDLDHSPSSRKED
+355 LDLDHSPSSRKEN

-385 YTGYT
+385 YTSYT

-395 YNYDVVY
+395 YNYDVAY

-407 YVHYEMSP
+407 YLHYEMSP
-415 FERIRLTAGLRY
+415 SERLRLTAGLRY
-427 DNARYEM
+427 DSARYGM
-434 DNNRSAGYFTVS
+434 DNNRAAGYFTVS

-466 LGATYAFNAEHHAY
+466 LGATYALNPEHHVY

-498 GRSATG
+498 GRSASG
-504 GTQTTRQAEALA
+504 GTQAARQAEALA
-516 LFNASTNL
+516 LFNASASL
-524 KAIKADQYEIGL
+524 KAIKADQYEVGL
-536 RGTADKWNYDVVAYV
+536 RGAADKWNYDIVAYV
-551 LTKKDDLLSQRDD
+551 LTKKDDLLSRRDD

-579 GIELGLGRSFNSQI
+579 GIEIGLGRSFTSRI
-593 RLDAAL
+593 RFDAAL

-612 SVDYSGK
+612 SENFSGK

-625 RFLGNVRLTVRPVQ
+625 RFLGNARLTVRPVE
-639 RLMTQLEWVRIGS
+639 RVMTQLEWVRIGS
-652 YYLDAE
+652 YYLDAA

-668 LFNLRASVDIAKQTT
+668 LFNLRASVDIAKQTS

-688 MNLADKRYADSASQS
+688 MNLSDQRYADSASQS
-703 SASGGLYSPGLP
+703 SATGGLYSPGLP

>member
-1 MQVHQGHFLCGVNM
+1 MAM
-15 KVNKLIGNPFAL
+15 KINKIICTPFAL
-27 SLLFGAGVAQA
+27 SLLVSAGMVQS
-38 QVELPTVT
+38 QTELPTVT

-68 QSIQIT
+68 RSIQIT
-74 KPTHPFEILGQV
+74 KPAHPLEILGQV
-86 PGVSVSVTNGEGH
+86 PGVSISVTNGEGH

-117 DGIPIRATGNFN
+117 DGIPTRATGNFN
-129 HNALYEVNIPGAG
+129 HNALYEVNIPSAG
-142 GIEVIRGPGSA
+142 SIEVIRGPGSA

-162 IVNVITKMPKA
+162 IVNVLTKTPRA
-173 QKGQDLSVELGEH
+173 NKGQDVSVELGGH

-192 GGFDTGSQGAGAL
+192 GGFDTGSHGAGAL
-205 RADINLTHTDG
+205 RADVNLTHTDG
-216 WRLKTGY
+216 WRTKTGY
-223 DRQSLNLRWDA
+223 DRQSLNMRWDA

-259 ALPWNLYQNDPT
+259 ALPWDLYQNDPT

-281 VDAFRLS
+281 VDALRFS
-288 TAIERDLGQGALLT
+288 TAIERELGQGALLS

-307 RSNKMDLNGSY
+307 RGNKMELNGSF

-349 SRVIVG
+349 SRVIAG
-355 LDLDHSPSSRKED
+355 LDLDHSPSSRKEN

-373 STSIGPNSLYTQ
+373 STSIGQ
-385 YTGYT
+385 YTSYT

-395 YNYDVVY
+395 YNYDVAY

-407 YVHYEMSP
+407 YLHYEMSP
-415 FERIRLTAGLRY
+415 SERLRLTAGLRY
-427 DNARYEM
+427 DSARYGM
-434 DNNRSAGYFTVS
+434 DNNRAAGYFTVS

-466 LGATYAFNAEHHAY
+466 LGATYALNPEHHVY

-498 GRSATG
+498 GRSASG
-504 GTQTTRQAEALA
+504 GTQAARQAEALA
-516 LFNASTNL
+516 LFNASASL
-524 KAIKADQYEIGL
+524 KAIKADQYEVGL
-536 RGTADKWNYDVVAYV
+536 RGAADKWNYDIVAYV
-551 LTKKDDLLSQRDD
+551 LTKKDDLLSRRDD

-579 GIELGLGRSFNSQI
+579 GIEIGLGRSFTSRI
-593 RLDAAL
+593 RFDAAL

-612 SVDYSGK
+612 SENFSGK

-625 RFLGNVRLTVRPVQ
+625 RFLGNARLTVRPVE
-639 RLMTQLEWVRIGS
+639 RVMTQLEWVRIGS
-652 YYLDAE
+652 YYLDAA

-668 LFNLRASVDIAKQTT
+668 LFNLRASVDIAKQTS

-688 MNLADKRYADSASQS
+688 MNLSDQRYADSASQS
-703 SASGGLYSPGLP
+703 SATGGLYSPGLP

>member
-1 MQVHQGHFLCGVNM
+1 M
-15 KVNKLIGNPFAL
+15 KINKIICTPFAL
-27 SLLFGAGVAQA
+27 SLLVSAGMVQS
-38 QVELPTVT
+38 QTELPTVT

-68 QSIQIT
+68 RSIQLT
-74 KPTHPFEILGQV
+74 KPAHPLEILGQV
-86 PGVSVSVTNGEGH
+86 PGVSISVTNGEGH

-117 DGIPIRATGNFN
+117 DGIPTRATGNFN
-129 HNALYEVNIPGAG
+129 HNALYEVNIPSAG
-142 GIEVIRGPGSA
+142 SIEVIRGPGSA

-162 IVNVITKMPKA
+162 IVNVLTKTPRA
-173 QKGQDLSVELGEH
+173 NKGQDVSVELGGH

-192 GGFDTGSQGAGAL
+192 GGFDTGSHGAGAL
-205 RADINLTHTDG
+205 RADVNLTHTDG
-216 WRLKTGY
+216 WRTKTGY
-223 DRQSLNLRWDA
+223 DRQSLNMRWDA

-259 ALPWNLYQNDPT
+259 ALPWDLYQNNPT

-281 VDAFRLS
+281 VDALRFS
-288 TAIERDLGQGALLT
+288 TAIERELGQGALLS

-307 RSNKMDLNGSY
+307 RGNKMELNGSF

-349 SRVIVG
+349 SRVIAG
-355 LDLDHSPSSRKED
+355 LDLDHSPSSRKEN

-385 YTGYT
+385 YTSYT

-395 YNYDVVY
+395 YNYDVAY

-407 YVHYEMSP
+407 YLHYEMSP
-415 FERIRLTAGLRY
+415 SERLRLTAGLRY
-427 DNARYEM
+427 DSARYGM
-434 DNNRSAGYFTVS
+434 DNNRAAGYFTVS

-466 LGATYAFNAEHHAY
+466 LGATYALNPEHHVY

-498 GRSATG
+498 GRSASG
-504 GTQTTRQAEALA
+504 GTQAARQAEALA
-516 LFNASTNL
+516 LFNASASL
-524 KAIKADQYEIGL
+524 KAIKADQYEVGL
-536 RGTADKWNYDVVAYV
+536 RGAADKWNYDIVAYV
-551 LTKKDDLLSQRDD
+551 LTKKDDLLSRRDD

-579 GIELGLGRSFNSQI
+579 GIEIGLGRSFTSRI
-593 RLDAAL
+593 RFDAAL

-612 SVDYSGK
+612 SENFSGK

-625 RFLGNVRLTVRPVQ
+625 RFLGNARLTVRPVE
-639 RLMTQLEWVRIGS
+639 RVMTQLEWVRIGS
-652 YYLDAE
+652 YYLDAA

-668 LFNLRASVDIAKQTT
+668 LFNLRASVDIAKQTS

-688 MNLADKRYADSASQS
+688 MNLSDQRYADSASQS
-703 SASGGLYSPGLP
+703 SATGGLYSPGLP

>member
-1 MQVHQGHFLCGVNM
+1 MAM
-15 KVNKLIGNPFAL
+15 KINKIICTPFAL
-27 SLLFGAGVAQA
+27 SLLVSAGMVQS
-38 QVELPTVT
+38 QTELPTVT

-68 QSIQIT
+68 RSIQIT
-74 KPTHPFEILGQV
+74 KPAHPLEILGQV
-86 PGVSVSVTNGEGH
+86 PGVSISVTNGEGH

-117 DGIPIRATGNFN
+117 DGIPTRATGNFN
-129 HNALYEVNIPGAG
+129 HNALYEVNIPSAG
-142 GIEVIRGPGSA
+142 SIEVIRGPGSA

-162 IVNVITKMPKA
+162 IVNVLTKTPRA
-173 QKGQDLSVELGEH
+173 NKGQDVSVELGGH

-192 GGFDTGSQGAGAL
+192 GGFDTGSHGARAL
-205 RADINLTHTDG
+205 RADVNLTHTDG
-216 WRLKTGY
+216 WRTKTGY
-223 DRQSLNLRWDA
+223 DRQSLNMRWDA

-259 ALPWNLYQNDPT
+259 ALPWDLYQNNPT

-281 VDAFRLS
+281 VDALRFS
-288 TAIERDLGQGALLT
+288 TAIERELGQGALLS

-307 RSNKMDLNGSY
+307 RGNKMELNGSF

-349 SRVIVG
+349 SRVIAG
-355 LDLDHSPSSRKED
+355 LDLDHSPSSRKEN

-385 YTGYT
+385 YTSYT

-395 YNYDVVY
+395 YNYDVAY

-407 YVHYEMSP
+407 YLHYEMSP
-415 FERIRLTAGLRY
+415 SERLRLTAGLRY
-427 DNARYEM
+427 DSARYGM
-434 DNNRSAGYFTVS
+434 DNNRAAGYFTVS

-466 LGATYAFNAEHHAY
+466 LGATYALNPEHHVY

-498 GRSATG
+498 GRSASG
-504 GTQTTRQAEALA
+504 GTQAARQAEALA
-516 LFNASTNL
+516 LFNASASL
-524 KAIKADQYEIGL
+524 KAIKADQYEVGL
-536 RGTADKWNYDVVAYV
+536 RGAADKWNYDIVAYV
-551 LTKKDDLLSQRDD
+551 LTKKDDLLSRRDD

-579 GIELGLGRSFNSQI
+579 GIEIGLGRSFTSRI
-593 RLDAAL
+593 RFDAAL

-612 SVDYSGK
+612 SENFSGK

-625 RFLGNVRLTVRPVQ
+625 RFLGNARLTVRPVE
-639 RLMTQLEWVRIGS
+639 RVMTQLEWVRIGS
-652 YYLDAE
+652 YYLDAA

-668 LFNLRASVDIAKQTT
+668 LFNLRASVDIAKQTS

-688 MNLADKRYADSASQS
+688 MNLSDQRYADSASQS
-703 SASGGLYSPGLP
+703 SATGGLYSPGLP

>member
-1 MQVHQGHFLCGVNM
+1 M
-15 KVNKLIGNPFAL
+15 KINKIICTPFAL
-27 SLLFGAGVAQA
+27 SLLVSAGMVQS
-38 QVELPTVT
+38 QTELPTVT

-68 QSIQIT
+68 RSIQIT
-74 KPTHPFEILGQV
+74 KPAHPLEILGQV
-86 PGVSVSVTNGEGH
+86 PGVSISVTNGEGH

-117 DGIPIRATGNFN
+117 DGIPTRATGNFN
-129 HNALYEVNIPGAG
+129 HNALYEVNIPSAG
-142 GIEVIRGPGSA
+142 SIEVIRGPGSA

-162 IVNVITKMPKA
+162 IVNVLTKTPRA
-173 QKGQDLSVELGEH
+173 NKGQDVSVELGGH

-192 GGFDTGSQGAGAL
+192 GGFDTGSHGAGAL
-205 RADINLTHTDG
+205 RADVNLTHTDG
-216 WRLKTGY
+216 WRTKTGY
-223 DRQSLNLRWDA
+223 DRQSLNMRWDA

-259 ALPWNLYQNDPT
+259 ALPWDLYQNNPT

-281 VDAFRLS
+281 VDALRFS
-288 TAIERDLGQGALLT
+288 TAIERELGQGALLS

-307 RSNKMDLNGSY
+307 RGNKMELNGSF

-355 LDLDHSPSSRKED
+355 LDLDHSPSSRKEN

-385 YTGYT
+385 YTSYT

-395 YNYDVVY
+395 YNYDVAY

-407 YVHYEMSP
+407 YLHYEMSP
-415 FERIRLTAGLRY
+415 SERLRLTAGLRY
-427 DNARYEM
+427 DSARYGM
-434 DNNRSAGYFTVS
+434 DNNRAAGYFTVS

-466 LGATYAFNAEHHAY
+466 LGATYALNPEHHVY

-498 GRSATG
+498 GRSASG
-504 GTQTTRQAEALA
+504 GTQAARQAEALA
-516 LFNASTNL
+516 LFNASASL
-524 KAIKADQYEIGL
+524 KAIKADQYEVGL
-536 RGTADKWNYDVVAYV
+536 RGAADKWNYDIVAYV
-551 LTKKDDLLSQRDD
+551 LTKKDDLLSRRDD

-579 GIELGLGRSFNSQI
+579 GIEIGLGRSFTSRI
-593 RLDAAL
+593 RFDAAL

-612 SVDYSGK
+612 SENFSGK

-625 RFLGNVRLTVRPVQ
+625 RFLGNARLTVRPVE
-639 RLMTQLEWVRIGS
+639 RVMTQLEWVRIGS
-652 YYLDAE
+652 YYLDAA

-668 LFNLRASVDIAKQTT
+668 LFNLRASVDIAKQTS

-688 MNLADKRYADSASQS
+688 MNLSDQRYADSASQS
-703 SASGGLYSPGLP
+703 SATGGLYSPGLP

>member
-1 MQVHQGHFLCGVNM
+1 MAM
-15 KVNKLIGNPFAL
+15 KINKIICTPFAL
-27 SLLFGAGVAQA
+27 SLLVSAGIVQS
-38 QVELPTVT
+38 QTELPTVT

-68 QSIQIT
+68 RSIQIT
-74 KPTHPFEILGQV
+74 KPAHPLEILGQV
-86 PGVSVSVTNGEGH
+86 PGVSISVTNGEGH

-117 DGIPIRATGNFN
+117 DGIPTRATGNFN
-129 HNALYEVNIPGAG
+129 HNALYEVNIPSAG
-142 GIEVIRGPGSA
+142 SIEVIRGPGSA

-162 IVNVITKMPKA
+162 IVNVLTKTPRA
-173 QKGQDLSVELGEH
+173 NKGQDVSVELGGH

-192 GGFDTGSQGAGAL
+192 GGFDTGSHGAGAL
-205 RADINLTHTDG
+205 RADVNLTHTDG
-216 WRLKTGY
+216 WRTRTGY
-223 DRQSLNLRWDA
+223 DRQSLNMRWDA

-259 ALPWNLYQNDPT
+259 ALPWDLYQNNPT

-281 VDAFRLS
+281 VDALRFS
-288 TAIERDLGQGALLT
+288 TAIERELGQGALLS

-307 RSNKMDLNGSY
+307 RGNKMELNGSF

-349 SRVIVG
+349 SRVIAG
-355 LDLDHSPSSRKED
+355 LDLDHSPSSRKEN

-385 YTGYT
+385 YTSYT

-395 YNYDVVY
+395 YNYDVAY

-407 YVHYEMSP
+407 YLHYEMSP
-415 FERIRLTAGLRY
+415 SERLRLTAGLRY
-427 DNARYEM
+427 DSARYGM
-434 DNNRSAGYFTVS
+434 DNNRAAGYFTVS

-466 LGATYAFNAEHHAY
+466 LGATYALNPEHHVY

-498 GRSATG
+498 GRSASG
-504 GTQTTRQAEALA
+504 GTQAARQAEALA
-516 LFNASTNL
+516 LFNASASL
-524 KAIKADQYEIGL
+524 KAIKADQYEVGL
-536 RGTADKWNYDVVAYV
+536 RGAADKWNYDIVAYV
-551 LTKKDDLLSQRDD
+551 LTKKDDLLSRRDD

-579 GIELGLGRSFNSQI
+579 GIEIGLGRSFTSRI
-593 RLDAAL
+593 RFDAAL

-612 SVDYSGK
+612 SENFSGK

-625 RFLGNVRLTVRPVQ
+625 RFLGNARLTVRPVE
-639 RLMTQLEWVRIGS
+639 RVMTQLEWVRIGS
-652 YYLDAE
+652 YYLDAA

-668 LFNLRASVDIAKQTT
+668 LFNLRASVDIAKQTS

-688 MNLADKRYADSASQS
+688 MNLSDQRYADSASQS
-703 SASGGLYSPGLP
+703 SATGGLYSPGLP

>member
-1 MQVHQGHFLCGVNM
+1 M
-15 KVNKLIGNPFAL
+15 KINKIICTPFAL
-27 SLLFGAGVAQA
+27 SLLVSAGMVQS
-38 QVELPTVT
+38 QTELPTVT

-68 QSIQIT
+68 RSIQIT
-74 KPTHPFEILGQV
+74 KPAHPLEILGQV
-86 PGVSVSVTNGEGH
+86 PGVSISVTNGEGH

-129 HNALYEVNIPGAG
+129 HNALYEVNIPSAG
-142 GIEVIRGPGSA
+142 SIEVIRGPGSA

-162 IVNVITKMPKA
+162 IVNVLTKTPRA
-173 QKGQDLSVELGEH
+173 NKGQDVSVELGGH

-192 GGFDTGSQGAGAL
+192 GGFDTGSHGAGAL
-205 RADINLTHTDG
+205 RADVNLTHTDG
-216 WRLKTGY
+216 WRTRTGY
-223 DRQSLNLRWDA
+223 DRQSLNMRLDA

-259 ALPWNLYQNDPT
+259 ALPWDLYQNNPT

-281 VDAFRLS
+281 VDALRFS
-288 TAIERDLGQGALLT
+288 TAIERELGQGALLS

-307 RSNKMDLNGSY
+307 RGNKMELNGSF

-355 LDLDHSPSSRKED
+355 LDLDHSPSSRKEN

-385 YTGYT
+385 YTSYT

-395 YNYDVVY
+395 YNYDVAY

-407 YVHYEMSP
+407 YLHYEMSP
-415 FERIRLTAGLRY
+415 SERLRLTAGLRY
-427 DNARYEM
+427 DSARYGM
-434 DNNRSAGYFTVS
+434 DNNRAAGYFTVS

-466 LGATYAFNAEHHAY
+466 LGATYALNPEHHVY

-498 GRSATG
+498 GRSASG
-504 GTQTTRQAEALA
+504 GTQAARQAEALA
-516 LFNASTNL
+516 LFNASASL
-524 KAIKADQYEIGL
+524 KAIKADQYEVGL
-536 RGTADKWNYDVVAYV
+536 RGAADKWNYDIVAYV
-551 LTKKDDLLSQRDD
+551 LTKKDDLLSRRDD

-579 GIELGLGRSFNSQI
+579 GVEMGLGRSFTSRI
-593 RLDAAL
+593 RFDAAL
-599 SYAKHTYKDWVTS
+599 SYAKHTYKDWVTTS
-612 SVDYSGK
+612 ENFSGK

-625 RFLGNVRLTVRPVQ
+625 RFLGNARLTVRPVE
-639 RLMTQLEWVRIGS
+639 RVMTQLEWVRIGS
-652 YYLDAE
+652 YYLDAA

-668 LFNLRASVDIAKQTT
+668 LFNLRASVDIAKQTS

-688 MNLADKRYADSASQS
+688 MNLSDQRYADSASQS
-703 SASGGLYSPGLP
+703 SATGGLYSPGLP

>member
-1 MQVHQGHFLCGVNM
+1 MAM
-15 KVNKLIGNPFAL
+15 KINKIICTPFAL
-27 SLLFGAGVAQA
+27 SLLVSAGMVQS
-38 QVELPTVT
+38 QTELPTVT

-68 QSIQIT
+68 RSIQIT
-74 KPTHPFEILGQV
+74 KPAHPLEILGQV
-86 PGVSVSVTNGEGH
+86 PGVSISVTNGEGH

-117 DGIPIRATGNFN
+117 DGIPTRATGNFN
-129 HNALYEVNIPGAG
+129 HNALYEVNIPSAG
-142 GIEVIRGPGSA
+142 SIEVIRGPGSA

-162 IVNVITKMPKA
+162 IVNVLTKTPRA
-173 QKGQDLSVELGEH
+173 NKGQDVSVELGGH

-192 GGFDTGSQGAGAL
+192 GGFDTGSHGAGAL
-205 RADINLTHTDG
+205 RADVNLTHTDG
-216 WRLKTGY
+216 WRTKTGY
-223 DRQSLNLRWDA
+223 DRQSLNMRWDA

-259 ALPWNLYQNDPT
+259 ALPWDLYQNNPT

-281 VDAFRLS
+281 VDALRFS
-288 TAIERDLGQGALLT
+288 TAIERELGQGALLS

-307 RSNKMDLNGSY
+307 RGNKMELNGSF

-349 SRVIVG
+349 SRVIAG
-355 LDLDHSPSSRKED
+355 LDLDHSPSSRKEN

-385 YTGYT
+385 YTSYT

-395 YNYDVVY
+395 YNYDVAY

-407 YVHYEMSP
+407 YLHYEMSP
-415 FERIRLTAGLRY
+415 SERLRLTAGLRY
-427 DNARYEM
+427 DSARYGM
-434 DNNRSAGYFTVS
+434 DNNRAAGYFTVS

-466 LGATYAFNAEHHAY
+466 LGATYALNPEHHVY

-498 GRSATG
+498 GRSASG
-504 GTQTTRQAEALA
+504 GTQAARQAEALA
-516 LFNASTNL
+516 LFNASASL
-524 KAIKADQYEIGL
+524 KAIKADQYEVGL
-536 RGTADKWNYDVVAYV
+536 RGAADKWNYDIVAYV
-551 LTKKDDLLSQRDD
+551 LTKKDDLLSRRDD

-579 GIELGLGRSFNSQI
+579 GIEIGLGRSFTSRI
-593 RLDAAL
+593 RFDAAL

-612 SVDYSGK
+612 SENFSGK

-625 RFLGNVRLTVRPVQ
+625 RFLGNARLTVRPVE
-639 RLMTQLEWVRIGS
+639 RVMTQLEWVRIGS
-652 YYLDAE
+652 YYLDAA

-668 LFNLRASVDIAKQTT
+668 LFNLRASVDIAKQTS

-688 MNLADKRYADSASQS
+688 MNLSDQRYADSASQS
-703 SASGGLYSPGLP
+703 SATGGLYSPGLP